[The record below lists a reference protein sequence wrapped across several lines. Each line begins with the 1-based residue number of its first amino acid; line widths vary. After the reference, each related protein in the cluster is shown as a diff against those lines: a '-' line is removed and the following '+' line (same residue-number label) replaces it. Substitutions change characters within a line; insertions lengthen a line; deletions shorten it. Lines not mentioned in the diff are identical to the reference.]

1 MIVYVKIYDNTA
13 KVQHYQCFFAPPQ
26 RFESLTA
33 CQKEKI
39 PKSLKLRD
47 FLYLSMVCGVFVPY
61 IFHRNHTK
69 INVDI
74 HVLTCNFT
82 SKFTTTLLCV
92 FEDAYSFLDCHVFAL
107 AACGF

>member
-1 MIVYVKIYDNTA
+1 MLCIKLHPPNIEN
-13 KVQHYQCFFAPPQ
+13 APPLN
-26 RFESLTA
+26 RSCTPSEPKLHPLNGFLSKLESFA
-33 CQKEKI
+33 RHCKI

-47 FLYLSMVCGVFVPY
+47 FLCLSMVCGVFVPY

-82 SKFTTTLLCV
+82 SKIY
-92 FEDAYSFLDCHVFAL
+92 DNFLMRF
-107 AACGF
+107 